1 MDGAEYNIR
10 QSDPAGRDSWPSGST
25 AGPVC
30 SATVSIFKYF
40 SLFSNLEGEG
50 GAVNIQIAVVILA
63 KANGHKS
70 KTA

>member
-40 SLFSNLEGEG
+40 SLFSILEGEG
-50 GAVNIQIAVVILA
+50 GGS
-63 KANGHKS
+63 KYSDSSGDPGKS
-70 KTA
+70 KWP

>member
-40 SLFSNLEGEG
+40 SLFSNLEG